1 MELHKDQIAALSAAL
16 DDRVKSL
23 FITGAGGTG
32 KSEIIKLLVQKLNPL
47 DYVLLAPTQ
56 SAALKIG
63 GKTIHSFFK
72 IRPTINIHVDKEEDV
87 ISFCLDEIDTENA
100 DGKIVIIDEASM
112 LGESMLRGI
121 LSRIEPRRLILF
133 GDPIQLNPVKDNPVD
148 WSLFCD
154 ETVTLTK
161 NYRVQDESLDK
172 IITHF
177 RDTGKLLNHVDRVG
191 DISELQFD
199 SDTIYIAHTN
209 EALSDMQNELLGYSH
224 AKIGDTVL
232 TFGACDETIKRRTMS
247 GHRSV
252 VTNYFNNNDL
262 VKIVSVPR
270 MIDDKLWSC
279 EVERVDG
286 ETIYLNEYNKI
297 PTVIVGDYSVYK
309 KTLEKRFKTAQKMQ
323 KDMQTKYKVDKT
335 PILKRKMTESEKEEL
350 RLKWINYFQLKNS
363 PYARH
368 HQFRTTYKSQG
379 GSFNKVVIDW
389 YDLPSKDHKYVAIS
403 RAMNNLTL
411 IID

>member
-1 MELHKDQIAALSAAL
+1 MELHEKQIEAIDAAL
-16 DDRVKSL
+16 DDRIKSL
-23 FITGAGGTG
+23 FITGQGGTG
-32 KSEIIKLLVQKLNPL
+32 KSEIIKLLVQQLNPI
-47 DYVLLAPTQ
+47 DYILLAPTQ

-87 ISFCLDEIDTENA
+87 ISFCLNEIDVSDV

-112 LGESMLRGI
+112 LGESMLQGI
-121 LSRIEPRRLILF
+121 LSRITPRRLILF

-148 WSLFCD
+148 WSMFCD
-154 ETVTLTK
+154 KTVTLTK
-161 NYRVQDESLDK
+161 NYRVQDEKLDR

-177 RDTGKLLNHVDRVG
+177 RETGKLLSHVDTVE
-191 DISELQFD
+191 DISNLTFD
-199 SDTIYIAHTN
+199 EDTIYIAHTN
-209 EALSDMQNELLGYSH
+209 EALSDMQEALIGYSH

-232 TFGACDETIKRRTMS
+232 TFGACDESIKRRTMS

-262 VKIVSVPR
+262 VKITSVPR

-297 PTVIVGDYSVYK
+297 PTVIVGDYAIYK
-309 KTLEKRFKTAQKMQ
+309 KVLEKRFKTAQKMQ
-323 KDMQTKYKVDKT
+323 KDMQKKYKVEKT
-335 PILKRKMTESEKEEL
+335 PILKKKMTQAEAEDL
-350 RLKWINYFQLKNS
+350 RLKWVNYFQLKNS

-368 HQFRTTYKSQG
+368 AQFRTCYKAQG
-379 GSFNKVVIDW
+379 LGFKKVVIDW
-389 YDLPSKDHKYVAIS
+389 NDLPGKDHKYVALS
-403 RAMNNLTL
+403 RGMNNLTL

>member
-1 MELHKDQIAALSAAL
+1 MELHEKQIEALSAAL
-16 DDRVKSL
+16 DDNIKSL
-23 FITGAGGTG
+23 FITGQGGTG
-32 KSEIIKLLVQKLNPL
+32 KSEIIKLLVKQLNPMN
-47 DYVLLAPTQ
+47 YVLLAPTQ

-87 ISFCLDEIDTENA
+87 ISFCLDEIDVENA

-112 LGESMLRGI
+112 LGESMLQGI
-121 LSRIEPRRLILF
+121 LSRISPRRLILF
-133 GDPIQLNPVKDNPVD
+133 GDPIQLNPVKDPPVD
-148 WSLFCD
+148 WSQFCE
-154 ETVTLTK
+154 ETITLTK

-191 DISELQFD
+191 DISELKFD
-199 SDTIYIAHTN
+199 EDTIYIAHTN

-232 TFGACDETIKRRTMS
+232 TFGACDESIKRRTMS

-252 VTNYFNNNDL
+252 ITNYFNNNDL
-262 VKIVSVPR
+262 VKIVSVSR

-297 PTVIVGDYSVYK
+297 PTVIVGDYSIYK
-309 KTLEKRFKTAQKMQ
+309 KVLEKRFKSAQKMQ
-323 KDMQTKYKVDKT
+323 KDMQKKYKVDKT
-335 PILKRKMTESEKEEL
+335 PILKKKMTQAEAEEL

-368 HQFRTTYKSQG
+368 QQFRTTYKSQG
-379 GSFNKVVIDW
+379 QSFSKVVIDW

-403 RAMNNLTL
+403 RSMNNLTL